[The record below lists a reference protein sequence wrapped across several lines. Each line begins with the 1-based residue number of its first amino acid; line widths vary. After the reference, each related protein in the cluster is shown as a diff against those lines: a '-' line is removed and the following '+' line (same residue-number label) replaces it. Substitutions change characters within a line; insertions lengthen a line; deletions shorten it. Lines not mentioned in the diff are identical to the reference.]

1 MSNKELKELFAD
13 IKEIFVDYDDW
24 DKEEEEEDTGDSTN
38 DIYYEEIFDDYEPED
53 TLYDSLYWDNMIEIG
68 MKEAFNRERNIRRDK
83 KGRLNKGAQLAKG
96 SGYDKWNIWEM
107 KKNGM
112 SNNEIMEVT
121 GCSRPTIYNAYNAI
135 EKLRENEKERFE
147 LYEKFNIRI

>member
-1 MSNKELKELFAD
+1 
-13 IKEIFVDYDDW
+13 
-24 DKEEEEEDTGDSTN
+24 
-38 DIYYEEIFDDYEPED
+38 
-53 TLYDSLYWDNMIEIG
+53 MIEIG

-96 SGYDKWNIWEM
+96 SGYDKWNIWQM

-121 GCSRPTIYNAYNAI
+121 CCSRPTIYNAYNAI
-135 EKLRENEKERFE
+135 EKLREDEKERFE

>member
-24 DKEEEEEDTGDSTN
+24 DKEEDTGDSTN

-68 MKEAFNRERNIRRDK
+68 MRRHLTE
-83 KGRLNKGAQLAKG
+83 KGI
-96 SGYDKWNIWEM
+96 SD
-107 KKNGM
+107 
-112 SNNEIMEVT
+112 VT
-121 GCSRPTIYNAYNAI
+121 KRGV
-135 EKLRENEKERFE
+135 
-147 LYEKFNIRI
+147 

>member
-24 DKEEEEEDTGDSTN
+24 DKEEDTGDSTN
-38 DIYYEEIFDDYEPED
+38 DIYYEEIFDDYEP
-53 TLYDSLYWDNMIEIG
+53 YDSLYWDNMIEIG
-68 MKEAFNRERNIRRDK
+68 MKEVFNRERNIRRDK

-135 EKLRENEKERFE
+135 EKLREDEKERFE